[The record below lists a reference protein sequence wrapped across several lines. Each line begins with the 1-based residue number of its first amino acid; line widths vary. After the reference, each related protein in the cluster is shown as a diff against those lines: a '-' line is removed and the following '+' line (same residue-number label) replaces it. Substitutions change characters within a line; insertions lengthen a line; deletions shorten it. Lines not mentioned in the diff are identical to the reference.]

1 MRNGAARTHG
11 APRSSRLR
19 ADAPQT
25 DDLTRPCDHPGCA
38 GHGGFRAPKSRRSL
52 NDYYWFC
59 LEHVRE
65 YNRSWDYYK
74 GMSPGEIEA
83 EMRRDTTW
91 QRPSWPLGRLGLG
104 NDERVI
110 DPFGALGK
118 GKPAPRRDANEAP
131 PELRA
136 PLATLDLTWPV
147 TRADVKRAYKALAKR
162 HHPDANS
169 GDKAAEDRLKT
180 INAAYTALI
189 RALPARDG

>member
-11 APRSSRLR
+11 ASRSSRLR

-25 DDLTRPCDHPGCA
+25 DDLSRACDHPGCGA
-38 GHGGFRAPKSRRSL
+38 HGGFRAPKSRRSL
-52 NDYYWFC
+52 NEYFWFC
-59 LEHVRE
+59 LDHVRE

-104 NDERVI
+104 ADERVV
-110 DPFGALGK
+110 DSFGVLGK
-118 GKPAPRRDANEAP
+118 PKAASVRQGTEAP
-131 PELRA
+131 AELRG
-136 PLATLDLTWPV
+136 PLATLDLGWPV

-189 RALPARDG
+189 RGLPARDG

>member
-11 APRSSRLR
+11 ATRSSRPR

-25 DDLTRPCDHPGCA
+25 DDLTRACDHPGCGA
-38 GHGGFRAPKSRRSL
+38 HGGFRAPKSRRSL
-52 NDYYWFC
+52 NEYFWFC

-91 QRPSWPLGRLGLG
+91 QRPSWPLGRIGLG
-104 NDERVI
+104 ADDRVI

-118 GKPAPRRDANEAP
+118 GTAAPKRETNEAP

-136 PLATLDLTWPV
+136 PLATLDLAWPV
-147 TRADVKRAYKALAKR
+147 THADVKRAYKALAKR

-180 INAAYTALI
+180 INVAYTALI
-189 RALPARDG
+189 RALPTRNG

>member
-11 APRSSRLR
+11 SPRSRLR

-25 DDLTRPCDHPGCA
+25 DDLTRACDHPGCE
-38 GHGGFRAPKSRRSL
+38 GHGGFRAPKSRRTL

-59 LEHVRE
+59 LDHVRE
-65 YNRSWDYYK
+65 YNRAWDYYK

-104 NDERVI
+104 ADERVL
-110 DPFGALGK
+110 DPFGVLGK
-118 GKPAPRRDANEAP
+118 AKPAERREGAEAP
-131 PELRA
+131 AELRG
-136 PLATLDLTWPV
+136 PLATLDLGWPV

-162 HHPDANS
+162 FHPDANS

-180 INAAYTALI
+180 INVAYTTLI
-189 RALPARDG
+189 RALPARGT

>member
-11 APRSSRLR
+11 ATRSSRLR

-25 DDLTRPCDHPGCA
+25 DDLTRACDHPGCGA
-38 GHGGFRAPKSRRSL
+38 HGGFRAPKSRRSL
-52 NDYYWFC
+52 NEYFWFC

-91 QRPSWPLGRLGLG
+91 QRPSWPLGRIGLG
-104 NDERVI
+104 AEDRVI

-118 GKPAPRRDANEAP
+118 RAAAPKRETNEAP

-136 PLATLDLTWPV
+136 PLATLDLAWPV
-147 TRADVKRAYKALAKR
+147 TRTDVKRAYKALAKR

-189 RALPARDG
+189 RALSAPGG

>member
-11 APRSSRLR
+11 AQRSSRPR

-25 DDLTRPCDHPGCA
+25 DDLTRVCDHPGCGA
-38 GHGGFRAPKSRRSL
+38 PGLYRAPKSRHSL
-52 NDYYWFC
+52 NEYYWFC

-83 EMRRDTTW
+83 EMRRDATW

-104 NDERVI
+104 NHERVA
-110 DPFGALGK
+110 DPFGVLGK
-118 GKPAPRRDANEAP
+118 AKAAPAREVTEAP
-131 PELRA
+131 AELRG
-136 PLATLDLTWPV
+136 PLATLDLAWPV

-169 GDKAAEDRLKT
+169 GDKAADDRLKT
-180 INAAYTALI
+180 INAAYSALI
-189 RALPARDG
+189 RALPANGA

>member
-1 MRNGAARTHG
+1 MRNGAARTQG

-25 DDLTRPCDHPGCA
+25 DDLTRACDRPGCGA
-38 GHGGFRAPKSRRSL
+38 HGGFRAPKSRRSL

-65 YNRSWDYYK
+65 YNRAWDYYK

-91 QRPSWPLGRLGLG
+91 QRPSWPLGRLGLAAE
-104 NDERVI
+104 ERVI
-110 DPFGALGK
+110 DPFGVLGK
-118 GKPAPRRDANEAP
+118 GKPAPKRDGTEAP
-131 PELRA
+131 HELRG
-136 PLATLDLTWPV
+136 PLATLDLAWPV

-180 INAAYTALI
+180 INAAYTTLI
-189 RALPARDG
+189 RALPARGG